1 MEVALL
7 SVVVMVLPL
16 VLTGTSYGCIV
27 LTILRMSSN
36 VRRRKAFST
45 CSSHLTVVCV
55 FYGTLIV
62 VYMMPTEGLSSPVR
76 KSISLLYTVIM
87 YNGNHTLVSE
97 IILLGFPNLHKFN
110 ILIFILLLIIY
121 FVTIN
126 GNLLIIIL
134 VCNTKKLQSPMYFFL
149 IQLSLSDI
157 LLTTDVVPNTL
168 ANVLNGG
175 VAMSLVGCIAQFYIF
190 GSSESFECLILTV
203 MAYDRYLAI
212 CNPLRYSSI
221 MNYPL
226 FLNLILLSWLLGFSF
241 ILVII
246 ITISTLDF
254 CGPNVIDHFFC
265 DMEPILELSCSETY
279 TVHLEALIQCVP
291 VILIPLM
298 ITLISYGCIV
308 KAILKISSNTGR
320 WKSFSTCSSHLTV
333 VCMFYGTLISIY
345 MLPKNNLSVNITKV
359 ISLLYT
365 VVTPMLNP
373 IIYSLRNKDIKEAAK
388 MILLHN

>member
-1 MEVALL
+1 
-7 SVVVMVLPL
+7 
-16 VLTGTSYGCIV
+16 
-27 LTILRMSSN
+27 
-36 VRRRKAFST
+36 
-45 CSSHLTVVCV
+45 
-55 FYGTLIV
+55 
-62 VYMMPTEGLSSPVR
+62 
-76 KSISLLYTVIM
+76 M
-87 YNGNHTLVSE
+87 YVGNHTTVSE
-97 IILLGFPNLHKFN
+97 IILLGFPNLYQFN
-110 ILIFILLLIIY
+110 NLIFVLLLTIY

-126 GNLLIIIL
+126 GNLLIITL
-134 VCNTKKLQSPMYFFL
+134 VANTRKLQSPMYFFL
-149 IQLSLSDI
+149 TQLSVSDI

-168 ANVLNGG
+168 SNVMNGG
-175 VAMSLVGCIAQFYIF
+175 VVLSFAGCITQFYFF
-190 GSSESFECLILTV
+190 GASESLECYILTV

-241 ILVII
+241 MLVTS

-254 CGPNVIDHFFC
+254 CGPNVINHFFC

-279 TVHLEALIQCVP
+279 TVHLEALLLSVL
-291 VILIPLM
+291 VMVLPLM

-308 KAILKISSNTGR
+308 QAILKISTTNGR

-333 VCMFYGTLISIY
+333 VCMFYGTLIGIY

-388 MILLHN
+388 SYYFINNSNMNKMEGSKTVR